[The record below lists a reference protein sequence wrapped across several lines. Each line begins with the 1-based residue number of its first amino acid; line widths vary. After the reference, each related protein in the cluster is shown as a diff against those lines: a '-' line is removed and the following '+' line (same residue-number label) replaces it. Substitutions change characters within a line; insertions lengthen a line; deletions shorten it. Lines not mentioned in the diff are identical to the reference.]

1 MSNKFVAETTAE
13 AVVRLAVF
21 AMELN
26 ECLGIG
32 SRLAMHASVRPTTNN
47 AVGFRL
53 QLLKEVESLLTEF
66 LHALVASVGK
76 KERSY
81 GVNDEQ
87 ILRCR

>member
-1 MSNKFVAETTAE
+1 MTNVFVTETATE
-13 AVVRLAVF
+13 AVVRFAVF

-32 SRLAMHASVRPTTNN
+32 CRLAMHASVRPTTNN
-47 AVGFRL
+47 AVGFGL
-53 QLLKEVESLLTEF
+53 QLLKEVESLFTEF
-66 LHALVASVGK
+66 LHTLVTSVGK

-81 GVNDEQ
+81 GVDDEQ